1 MNLMLPP
8 LRRANGAAPEK
19 APKAIP
25 LPATRR
31 PRAEI
36 VRTGDKDGPASAI
49 ADAVGAS
56 VEHALEKVSPYSS
69 HGGLFQADA
78 EVEHQGADGSTTRV
92 KLNFSYGNPWR
103 GR

>member
-1 MNLMLPP
+1 
-8 LRRANGAAPEK
+8 
-19 APKAIP
+19 
-25 LPATRR
+25 
-31 PRAEI
+31 
-36 VRTGDKDGPASAI
+36 
-49 ADAVGAS
+49 
-56 VEHALEKVSPYSS
+56 LEKVSPYSS